1 MAKKPDRATKVT
13 GLREQAEERLRATR
27 RDVAAMPVK
36 DVQQLVHELQVHQ
49 IELEMQNDELRRT
62 QLELEAA
69 RDRYV
74 DLYDFSPAGY
84 LSLDM
89 SGTIMEANLRA
100 GMLLGFNRQE
110 LIGKPLASIIAA
122 DDRDILHRHCQDVLK
137 TGTRQACEVFLRKTA
152 GASRCI
158 YLESF
163 AVHDER
169 GRIAQ
174 WRASLLDISD
184 RKRAELALRES
195 EARLQA
201 MLDHSPSLIFLKDL
215 KGRYLEVNQQFER
228 TFHLTLQ
235 DIIGKTDHDIFPAEQ
250 ATEFRANDLKVL
262 EAQRSLQFEEVAL
275 HDDGPHTNIVS
286 KFPLRGLDGTPYAIC
301 GITTDITERKVAEE
315 ALQTSDAFTRAV
327 LDSLSARVCVLDK
340 EGVILK
346 TNNAWS
352 EFVRQHVEDKVFTLG
367 EVGQNYL
374 DLCRRT
380 TAGGT
385 TATGQAILKG
395 IETVLTR
402 DQPSFSVE
410 YCVALPEEEQWF
422 LMRVAPLKEREGV
435 VISHTDISE
444 RVRMAKSLEDH
455 VRLLGEKRKEL
466 ESLTGKLIE
475 AQEEERR
482 RIAREL
488 HDDFNQR
495 LAALS
500 VELESME
507 RAPIAPPEPVAR
519 QLATIHVQI
528 GQLSDDLHDMA
539 YRLHPSL
546 LEHVGLEVALR
557 DHVAEFTKR
566 TGLPVTFDA
575 REVPGTLSQEIA
587 TNLFRVMQESLQNV
601 SKHAQATKVTVRLS
615 GSSRG
620 IGLSVRDNGKGFDLE
635 SKNDCM
641 RGLGLVSMQER
652 ARGLG
657 GFLRIHSLPRDGTKV
672 CAWIPRSSE
681 DT

>member
-1 MAKKPDRATKVT
+1 M
-13 GLREQAEERLRATR
+13 
-27 RDVAAMPVK
+27 
-36 DVQQLVHELQVHQ
+36 
-49 IELEMQNDELRRT
+49 
-62 QLELEAA
+62 
-69 RDRYV
+69 
-74 DLYDFSPAGY
+74 
-84 LSLDM
+84 
-89 SGTIMEANLRA
+89 
-100 GMLLGFNRQE
+100 
-110 LIGKPLASIIAA
+110 
-122 DDRDILHRHCQDVLK
+122 
-137 TGTRQACEVFLRKTA
+137 
-152 GASRCI
+152 
-158 YLESF
+158 
-163 AVHDER
+163 
-169 GRIAQ
+169 
-174 WRASLLDISD
+174 
-184 RKRAELALRES
+184 
-195 EARLQA
+195 
-201 MLDHSPSLIFLKDL
+201 
-215 KGRYLEVNQQFER
+215 
-228 TFHLTLQ
+228 
-235 DIIGKTDHDIFPAEQ
+235 
-250 ATEFRANDLKVL
+250 FRANDLKVL
-262 EAQRSLQFEEVAL
+262 QAGVALEFEEVSM
-275 HDDGPHTNIVS
+275 HHDGPHTCLVS
-286 KFPLRGLDGTPYAIC
+286 KFPLYIGYGKPSLLC

-327 LDSLSARVCVLDK
+327 LDSLYARVCVLDK

-402 DQPSFSVE
+402 DQPGFIVE

-507 RAPIAPPEPVAR
+507 RAPIAPPESVAR

-672 CAWIPRSSE
+672 CTWIPRSSE